1 MGEFKSARIRF
12 MMTLPNI
19 LTLSR
24 IALIPVFVVL
34 YYLQPSYNPN
44 GFIVIQAPDNIFTQ
58 INFWVTAIYAFI
70 STTDYL
76 DGYLARKLN
85 MTSQLGAFLDPVADK
100 LMVSVALILLVDF
113 YPSDTHWYIG
123 LCALII
129 ISREILVSALR
140 EWMGTIGQR
149 SNVNVSFV
157 GKVKTF
163 VQIFAILFL
172 LYQQPF
178 FGLPS
183 FEIGVVLLVLATL
196 LTLYSGFIYLKEG
209 IKTFDS

>member
-1 MGEFKSARIRF
+1 
-12 MMTLPNI
+12 MTLPNI
-19 LTLSR
+19 ITLSR
-24 IALIPVFVVL
+24 IALIPAFVVL
-34 YYLQPSYNPN
+34 YFLQPAYNPE
-44 GFIVIQAPDNIFTQ
+44 GFIDIEAPESIFTQ
-58 INFWVTAIYAFI
+58 VNFWVTGIYAFI

-113 YPSDTHWYIG
+113 YPTDTHWYIAIA
-123 LCALII
+123 ALII
-129 ISREILVSALR
+129 VSREILVSALR

-149 SNVNVSFV
+149 STVNVSFI

-183 FEIGVVLLVLATL
+183 FEIGVVLLMAATF
-196 LTLYSGFIYLKEG
+196 LTLWSGFIYLREG
-209 IKTFDS
+209 VKTFDN

>member
-1 MGEFKSARIRF
+1 
-12 MMTLPNI
+12 MMTLPNL

-34 YYLQPSYNPN
+34 YYLQPTYSAG
-44 GFIVIQAPDNIFTQ
+44 GFVDINLPETIFTQ
-58 INFWVTAIYAFI
+58 VNFWLTVIYALI
-70 STTDYL
+70 SMTDYL

-100 LMVSVALILLVDF
+100 LMISVALILLVDF
-113 YPSDTHWYIG
+113 YPSGSHWYIG
-123 LCALII
+123 VCALII

-140 EWMGTIGQR
+140 EWMSTIGQR
-149 SNVNVSFV
+149 STVNVAFI

-183 FEIGVVLLVLATL
+183 FEIGVGLLIVATI
-196 LTLYSGFIYLKEG
+196 LTLYSGFIYLYQA
-209 IKTFDS
+209 FNR

>member
-1 MGEFKSARIRF
+1 

-19 LTLSR
+19 ITLSR
-24 IALIPVFVVL
+24 IFLIPVFVAL
-34 YYLQPSYNPN
+34 YYFQPSYTQTP
-44 GFIVIQAPDNIFTQ
+44 VFTW
-58 INFWVTAIYAFI
+58 INFCLTGAYAFI
-70 STTDYL
+70 SITDYL

-100 LMVSVALILLVDF
+100 LMVSVALIMLVDF
-113 YPSDTHWYIG
+113 YPSDTHWYVTIA
-123 LCALII
+123 ALII

-149 SNVNVSFV
+149 STVNVSYI

-183 FEIGVVLLVLATL
+183 FEIGVTLLIAATL
-196 LTLYSGFIYLKEG
+196 LTLWSGFIYLREG
-209 IKTFDS
+209 VKTFDN

>member
-1 MGEFKSARIRF
+1 

-24 IALIPVFVVL
+24 IVLIPVFVVL
-34 YYLQPSYNPN
+34 YYLQPSYSENP
-44 GFIVIQAPDNIFTQ
+44 IFTWT
-58 INFWVTAIYAFI
+58 NFFLTGTYAVI
-70 STTDYL
+70 SITDYF

-100 LMVSVALILLVDF
+100 LMVSTALILLVDF
-113 YPSDTHWYIG
+113 YPADTHWYIAV
-123 LCALII
+123 CSLII
-129 ISREILVSALR
+129 ISREILVSAMR

-149 SNVNVSFV
+149 SKVKVSFI

-178 FGLPS
+178 FTLPS
-183 FEIGVVLLVLATL
+183 FEIGVTLLIVATA
-196 LTLYSGFIYLKEG
+196 LTLYSGFIYLQEG
-209 IKTFDS
+209 VKTFNN

>member
-1 MGEFKSARIRF
+1 

-19 LTLSR
+19 ITLSR
-24 IALIPVFVVL
+24 IFLIPVFVAL
-34 YYLQPSYNPN
+34 YYFQPAYTQTP
-44 GFIVIQAPDNIFTQ
+44 IFTW
-58 INFWVTAIYAFI
+58 INFCLTGAYALI
-70 STTDYL
+70 SITDYL

-100 LMVSVALILLVDF
+100 LMVSVALIMLVDF
-113 YPSDTHWYIG
+113 YPADSHWYITIA
-123 LCALII
+123 ALII

-149 SNVNVSFV
+149 STVNVSFI

-183 FEIGVVLLVLATL
+183 FEIGVVLLMVATL
-196 LTLYSGFIYLKEG
+196 LTLWSGFIYLKEG
-209 IKTFDS
+209 VKTFDN

>member
-1 MGEFKSARIRF
+1 MFVAIGF
-12 MMTLPNI
+12 MMTIPNI

-24 IALIPVFVVL
+24 IALIPLFVVL
-34 YYLQPSYNPN
+34 YYLQPAYTEMP
-44 GFIVIQAPDNIFTQ
+44 IFTW
-58 INFWVTAIYAFI
+58 INFAVTGVYATI
-70 STTDYL
+70 SATDYL

-85 MTSQLGAFLDPVADK
+85 MTSKLGAFLDPVADK
-100 LMVSVALILLVDF
+100 LVVSTALVVLVDY

-123 LCALII
+123 VCALII

-140 EWMGTIGQR
+140 EWMGTIGQH
-149 SNVNVSFV
+149 SAINVSFV

-183 FEIGVVLLVLATL
+183 FEIGVTLLIVATA

-209 IKTFDS
+209 VKTFK

>member
-1 MGEFKSARIRF
+1 
-12 MMTLPNI
+12 MTLPNI
-19 LTLSR
+19 ITLSR
-24 IALIPVFVVL
+24 IALIPAFVVL
-34 YYLQPSYNPN
+34 YYLQPAYNPD
-44 GFIVIQAPDNIFTQ
+44 GFINIKTPGNIFTQ
-58 INFWVTAIYAFI
+58 INFWVTGVYAFI

-100 LMVSVALILLVDF
+100 LMVSTALILLVDF

-123 LCALII
+123 VCALII

-149 SNVNVSFV
+149 STVNVSFI

-183 FEIGVVLLVLATL
+183 FEIGVTLLIIATF

-209 IKTFDS
+209 VKTFDY

>member
-1 MGEFKSARIRF
+1 
-12 MMTLPNI
+12 
-19 LTLSR
+19 
-24 IALIPVFVVL
+24 
-34 YYLQPSYNPN
+34 
-44 GFIVIQAPDNIFTQ
+44 PDNIFTQ
-58 INFWVTAIYAFI
+58 INFWVTGVYAFI

-113 YPSDTHWYIG
+113 YPTDTHWYITI
-123 LCALII
+123 CALII

-149 SNVNVSFV
+149 STVNVSYI

-163 VQIFAILFL
+163 VQVFAILFL
-172 LYQQPF
+172 LYQQP
-178 FGLPS
+178 
-183 FEIGVVLLVLATL
+183 
-196 LTLYSGFIYLKEG
+196 
-209 IKTFDS
+209 

>member
-1 MGEFKSARIRF
+1 ML
-12 MMTLPNI
+12 TLPNI

-24 IALIPVFVVL
+24 IALIPVFVAL
-34 YYLQPSYNPN
+34 YYLQPAYSTTS
-44 GFIVIQAPDNIFTQ
+44 VFTW
-58 INFWVTAIYAFI
+58 INFFLTGTFAAISI
-70 STTDYL
+70 TDYL

-100 LMVSVALILLVDF
+100 LMVSTALILLVDF
-113 YPSDTHWYIG
+113 YPSNTHWYITV
-123 LCALII
+123 CALVI

-149 SNVNVSFV
+149 STVNVSFI

-183 FEIGVVLLVLATL
+183 FEIGVVLLLAATL
-196 LTLYSGFIYLKEG
+196 LTLYSGLIYLKEG
-209 IKTFDS
+209 IKTFDY

>member
-1 MGEFKSARIRF
+1 
-12 MMTLPNI
+12 MMTIPNMI
-19 LTLSR
+19 TLSR
-24 IALIPVFVVL
+24 IFLIPVFVAL
-34 YYLQPSYNPN
+34 YYLQPAYNLD
-44 GFIVIQAPDNIFTQ
+44 GFINIKAPGNIFTQ
-58 INFWVTAIYAFI
+58 INFWVTGVYAFI

-100 LMVSVALILLVDF
+100 LMVSTALILLVDF
-113 YPSDTHWYIG
+113 YPTDTHWYITI
-123 LCALII
+123 CALII

-149 SNVNVSFV
+149 STVNVSYI

-163 VQIFAILFL
+163 VQVFAILFL

-183 FEIGVVLLVLATL
+183 FEIGVTLLLAATL

-209 IKTFDS
+209 VKTFDS

>member
-1 MGEFKSARIRF
+1 
-12 MMTLPNI
+12 MMTIPNI

-24 IALIPVFVVL
+24 IALIPLFVVL
-34 YYLQPSYNPN
+34 YYLQPDYSA
-44 GFIVIQAPDNIFTQ
+44 APHFSW
-58 INFWVTAIYAFI
+58 INFWVTGVYAAISI
-70 STTDYL
+70 TDYL
-76 DGYLARKLN
+76 DGYLARKLD
-85 MTSQLGAFLDPVADK
+85 MASKLGAFLDPVADK
-100 LMVSVALILLVDF
+100 LMVSTALVLLVDY
-113 YPSDTHWYIG
+113 YPSGSHWYIG
-123 LCALII
+123 VCALII

-149 SNVNVSFV
+149 SAINVSLV

-183 FEIGVVLLVLATL
+183 FEIGVTLLLVATL
-196 LTLYSGFIYLKEG
+196 LTLYSGFVYLKEG
-209 IKTFDS
+209 IKTFKF

>member
-1 MGEFKSARIRF
+1 
-12 MMTLPNI
+12 MTTIPNI

-24 IALIPVFVVL
+24 IFLIPVFVSL
-34 YYLQPSYNPN
+34 YYFQPAYSITP
-44 GFIVIQAPDNIFTQ
+44 VFTW
-58 INFWVTAIYAFI
+58 INLLLTGTYALI
-70 STTDYL
+70 SATDYF

-100 LMVSVALILLVDF
+100 LMVSTALILLVDF
-113 YPSDTHWYIG
+113 YPTDTHWYISV
-123 LCALII
+123 CALII

-140 EWMGTIGQR
+140 EWMGTIGKR
-149 SNVNVSFV
+149 SNVCVSWM

-178 FGLPS
+178 FGLLS
-183 FEIGVVLLVLATL
+183 FEVGVVLLLIATF
-196 LTLYSGFIYLKEG
+196 LTLWSGLIYLKEG
-209 IKTFDS
+209 LKAFNN

>member
-1 MGEFKSARIRF
+1 
-12 MMTLPNI
+12 MMTIPNLI
-19 LTLSR
+19 TLSR
-24 IALIPVFVVL
+24 IFLIPVFVGL
-34 YYLQPSYNPN
+34 YYFQPAYTQTP
-44 GFIVIQAPDNIFTQ
+44 IFTW
-58 INFWVTAIYAFI
+58 INFWLTGAYAFI
-70 STTDYL
+70 SITDYL

-100 LMVSVALILLVDF
+100 LMVSVALIMLVDF
-113 YPSDTHWYIG
+113 YPSATHWYITIS
-123 LCALII
+123 ALII

-149 SNVNVSFV
+149 STVNVSYI

-163 VQIFAILFL
+163 VQVFAILFL

-183 FEIGVVLLVLATL
+183 FEIGITL
-196 LTLYSGFIYLKEG
+196 LMFATFLTLWSGFIYLKEG
-209 IKTFDS
+209 VKTFDN

>member
-1 MGEFKSARIRF
+1 

-24 IALIPVFVVL
+24 IALIPVFVAL
-34 YYLQPSYNPN
+34 YYMQPAYSE
-44 GFIVIQAPDNIFTQ
+44 APIFTW
-58 INFWVTAIYAFI
+58 INFFLTGTYAAI

-100 LMVSVALILLVDF
+100 LMVSTALILLVDF
-113 YPSDTHWYIG
+113 YPTDTHWYITV
-123 LCALII
+123 CALVI

-149 SNVNVSFV
+149 STVNVSFI

-183 FEIGVVLLVLATL
+183 FEIGVTLLLAATL

-209 IKTFDS
+209 VKTFDS

>member
-1 MGEFKSARIRF
+1 ML
-12 MMTLPNI
+12 TLPNI

-34 YYLQPSYNPN
+34 YYLQPTYSTTP
-44 GFIVIQAPDNIFTQ
+44 VFTW
-58 INFWVTAIYAFI
+58 INFFLTGTFAAISI
-70 STTDYL
+70 TDYL

-100 LMVSVALILLVDF
+100 LMVSTALILLVDF
-113 YPSDTHWYIG
+113 YPSNTHWYITV
-123 LCALII
+123 CALVI

-149 SNVNVSFV
+149 STVNVSFI

-183 FEIGVVLLVLATL
+183 FEIGVVLLLAATL
-196 LTLYSGFIYLKEG
+196 LTLYSGLIYLKEG
-209 IKTFDS
+209 IKTFDY

>member
-1 MGEFKSARIRF
+1 
-12 MMTLPNI
+12 MTLPNI
-19 LTLSR
+19 ITLSR
-24 IALIPVFVVL
+24 ILLIPVFVLL

-44 GFIVIQAPDNIFTQ
+44 GFVDIQAPENIFTQ
-58 INFWVTAIYAFI
+58 VNFWVTAIYAFI

-100 LMVSVALILLVDF
+100 LMVSTALIILVDF
-113 YPSDTHWYIG
+113 YPSDTHWYITIA
-123 LCALII
+123 ALII

-149 SNVNVSFV
+149 STVNVSFI

-183 FEIGVVLLVLATL
+183 FEIGVVLLMAATF
-196 LTLYSGFIYLKEG
+196 LTLWSGYIYLREG
-209 IKTFDS
+209 VKTFDN

>member
-1 MGEFKSARIRF
+1 

-24 IALIPVFVVL
+24 IALMPAFVVL
-34 YYLQPSYNPN
+34 YYLQPAYSATP
-44 GFIVIQAPDNIFTQ
+44 IFTW
-58 INFWVTAIYAFI
+58 INFFLTATYAAI
-70 STTDYL
+70 SMTDYL
-76 DGYLARKLN
+76 DGYFARKLN
-85 MTSQLGAFLDPVADK
+85 MTSRLGAFLDPVADK
-100 LMVSVALILLVDF
+100 LMVSTALILLVDF
-113 YPSDTHWYIG
+113 YPSGSHWYISV
-123 LCALII
+123 CALVI

-140 EWMGTIGQR
+140 EWMSTIGQR
-149 SNVNVSFV
+149 SNVNVLFI

-163 VQIFAILFL
+163 MQIFAIVLL

-183 FEIGVVLLVLATL
+183 FEIGVVLLVVATA

-209 IKTFDS
+209 VKTFDCE